1 MFYIEDGTKQ
11 LKFSIGK
18 SISIYNFAI
27 DWFED
32 NEDSPILIK
41 EIENYV
47 EEENIDPDYL
57 DSVDFIWDILAEE
70 ADKR

>member
-47 EEENIDPDYL
+47 EENIDPDYL